1 MNMTIAY
8 WCVLAAALI
17 PYFTVA
23 VAKSKGDFD
32 NAAPRDWLGR
42 QEGYR
47 KRALWA
53 HENAFEAFPPF
64 AAAVIIAHLARAP
77 QGWIDVLAILF
88 TVARIAYSA
97 LYILDKP
104 TLRSVVWTLGMGCVV
119 GLFIVA
125 AVA

>member
-1 MNMTIAY
+1 MTIAY

-32 NAAPRDWLGR
+32 NAAPRDWLTR
-42 QEGYR
+42 QEGFR

-88 TVARIAYSA
+88 TVARIAYSV

-104 TLRSVVWTLGMGCVV
+104 TLRSAVWTLGMGCVV

>member
-1 MNMTIAY
+1 MTTAY
-8 WCVLAAALI
+8 WCVLAASLI

-32 NAAPRDWLGR
+32 NAAPREWLAR
-42 QEGYR
+42 QEGFR

-53 HENAFEAFPPF
+53 HQNAFEAFPPF
-64 AAAVIIAHLARAP
+64 AAGVIIAHLASAP
-77 QGWIDVLAILF
+77 QGWIDFLAIGF
-88 TVARIAYSA
+88 IVARIGYAL

-104 TLRSVVWTLGMGCVV
+104 TLRSIVWILGVGCVV

-125 AVA
+125 AAQ

>member
-1 MNMTIAY
+1 MTTAY

-32 NAAPRDWLGR
+32 NAAPRDWLAR
-42 QEGYR
+42 QEGFR

-53 HENAFEAFPPF
+53 HQNAFEAFGPF
-64 AAAVIIAHLARAP
+64 AAAVIIAQLAHAP
-77 QGWIDVLAILF
+77 QGWIDLFAVAFVL
-88 TVARIAYSA
+88 ARIAYSA

-104 TLRSVVWTLGMGCVV
+104 SLRSIVWTIGFACVV
-119 GLFIVA
+119 GLFIIA
-125 AVA
+125 ALK